1 MEFLTVLSFVLVGVF
16 PQQESGQQCNQ
27 YFMIQKHVGGIL
39 TRISIP
45 YLAM

>member
-1 MEFLTVLSFVLVGVF
+1 MEFLTVLSFVLVRVY

-27 YFMIQKHVGGIL
+27 YFIIQKHVG
-39 TRISIP
+39 RISKKSIP